1 MEETQKKA
9 WQKPENW
16 FAWGGLA
23 VLGYLGL
30 KSLDYI
36 LPLLERVLENVIYT
50 AALAGVVGILGWII
64 VSKDFHRLAW
74 YGYKTVMRWLTQ
86 MVIDIDPI
94 SILRGYVE
102 KLHEKYNEITKAL
115 SSLRAQARELD
126 SLIKTKSEAY
136 DHSMKMAAQARSQ
149 SAQQGMKT
157 EVLIQ
162 TRKAGRLEKTALTYQ
177 GLLNK
182 IKAHIALMEKIQ
194 EASKYMIADIED
206 TVDEETQ
213 KRKTIRASYKA
224 MAASKAI
231 LQADKDREMYD
242 MALGSVQA
250 DYYAKLGE
258 IDQFMEDSK
267 DFINSMDL
275 ANGVADVDAMAKLD
289 EWDKRANSLL
299 EGGSGKTKFRIGGS
313 STLNQEDELDV
324 QDATTKRP
332 QSFASMFDKLD

>member
-1 MEETQKKA
+1 MEESQKKA
-9 WQKPENW
+9 WQRPENLV
-16 FAWGGLA
+16 AWGGLA
-23 VLGYLGL
+23 VIGYIIFR
-30 KSLDYI
+30 SLDVI
-36 LPLLERVLENVIYT
+36 LPLIERVLENMIYT
-50 AALAGVVGILGWII
+50 AALAGVVAVLGWFI

-74 YGYKTVMRWLTQ
+74 YGYKTVMRYITQ

-94 SILRGYVE
+94 SILQSYVT
-102 KLHEKYNEITKAL
+102 KLHQKYDEITKAL
-115 SSLRAQARELD
+115 STLRAQSRELTQ
-126 SLIKTKSEAY
+126 LIQTKGAAY
-136 DHSMKMAAQARSQ
+136 DQSMKMAAQARSK
-149 SAQQGMKT
+149 SGQQGMKT

-206 TVDEETQ
+206 TVEEETQ
-213 KRKTIRASYKA
+213 KRKTIRASYRA

-242 MALGSVQA
+242 QALGSVQA
-250 DYYAKLGE
+250 DYFAKLGE

-267 DFINSMDL
+267 DFVNSMDL

-289 EWDKRANSLL
+289 EWDKRADGLL
-299 EGGSGKTKFRIGGS
+299 EGGSGKTKFRIGGDS
-313 STLNQEDELDV
+313 ALNQDEDAAVEEPGEKK
-324 QDATTKRP
+324 Q
-332 QSFASMFDKLD
+332 QSFADVFSKLD